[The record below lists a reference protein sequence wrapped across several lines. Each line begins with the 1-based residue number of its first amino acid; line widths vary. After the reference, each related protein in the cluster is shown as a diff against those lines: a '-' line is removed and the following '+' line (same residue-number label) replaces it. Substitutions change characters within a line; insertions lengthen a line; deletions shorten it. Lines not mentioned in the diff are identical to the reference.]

1 MIFCKKAIFE
11 HQNNYI
17 PMQDYKSP
25 LEMLYHWEAKNP
37 NKLYMRQPIDGEW
50 KKWTWKE
57 MATEVR
63 KMAAYLQSLNLEP
76 NSKIAILSKNCAHW
90 IMSDLAIM
98 MSGHVSV
105 PLYPN
110 LKAESVKQILEHSET
125 KLVFVGK
132 LDDFA
137 SMRPGIPKDMP
148 CIAYPFY
155 SEEGYP
161 IWDDLTKELPP
172 IEENIIR
179 SPQDL
184 ATIIY
189 TSGTTGIPKGV
200 MHKFYN
206 FSFATSNAV
215 PLIPLAEQDRFFSYL
230 PLCHIAERLLVEM
243 GSLYSGGMVS
253 FAESLDTF
261 AQNLAET
268 KPTVFLGVPRIWT
281 KFQQGILT
289 KLSQQKLNVLLS
301 IPLVSSLIKKKVK
314 SGLGLQEAKNVFT
327 GAAPTPVSTMKWF
340 KRLGLNIQEAYAMTE
355 NCCYSHVTFNDQIK
369 MGYVGKALP
378 HCEVKLS
385 DQNEILIK
393 HVALM
398 DGYYKEEKQTS
409 ESIKEGWL
417 YTGDE
422 GYIDQDGF
430 LKITG
435 RVKDLFKTSKA
446 KYVAPAPIEM
456 KLSAN
461 KNIEQVCVVGD
472 GIPNPIALITLS
484 EYGQNRP
491 KENVINSL
499 SKTLTVVNP
508 KFEAHEHIKK
518 IIVLKEEWTIE
529 NNLLTPS
536 MKIKRNEVEKLHKSN
551 YESWYSEKD
560 EVIW

>member
-1 MIFCKKAIFE
+1 
-11 HQNNYI
+11 
-17 PMQDYKSP
+17 MQDYQSP
-25 LEMLYHWEAKNP
+25 LEMLYRWENETP
-37 NKLYMRQPIDGEW
+37 NKLYMRQPINDEW
-50 KKWTWKE
+50 HKWTWSE
-57 MATEVR
+57 TATEVR
-63 KMAAYLQSLNLEP
+63 KMAAYLQSLDLAP
-76 NSKIAILSKNCAHW
+76 KSKIAILSKNCAHW

-98 MSGHVSV
+98 MAGHVSV

-110 LKAESVKQILEHSET
+110 LKAESIKQILDHSET

-161 IWDDLTKELPP
+161 VWGDLVKD
-172 IEENIIR
+172 IEPMTENIVR
-179 SPQDL
+179 EPNDL

-189 TSGTTGIPKGV
+189 TSGTTGMPKGV

-215 PLIPLAEQDRFFSYL
+215 PLLGLATEERFFSYL

-261 AQNLAET
+261 AKNLSDT
-268 KPTVFLGVPRIWT
+268 KPTAFLGVPRIWT

-289 KLSQQKLNVLLS
+289 KLPQKKLNVLLA
-301 IPLVSSLIKKKVK
+301 IPGISSLIKKKIK
-314 SGLGLQEAKNVFT
+314 SGLGLQEARNVFT
-327 GAAPTPVSTMKWF
+327 GAAPTPVSTLKWF
-340 KRLGLNIQEAYAMTE
+340 KRLGINIQEAYAMTE
-355 NCCYSHVTFNDQIK
+355 NCCYSHVTLNDDIQF
-369 MGYVGKALP
+369 GFVGKALP

-385 DQNEILIK
+385 EKNEILIK

-398 DGYYKEEKQTS
+398 DGYYKEEKQTQDT
-409 ESIKEGWL
+409 IKDGWL

-422 GYIDQDGF
+422 GHIDSKGF

-461 KNIEQVCVVGD
+461 KNIEQVCVVGEN
-472 GIPNPIALITLS
+472 IPQPIALITLS
-484 EYGQNRP
+484 EYGKSRP
-491 KENVINSL
+491 ADDVVASL

-508 KFEAHEHIKK
+508 KFDAHERLKK
-518 IIVLKEEWTIE
+518 IIVLDQEWTIE

-536 MKIKRNEVEKLHKSN
+536 MKIKRNEVEKLHKEN
-551 YESWYSEKD
+551 YVSWYEREE

>member
-1 MIFCKKAIFE
+1 
-11 HQNNYI
+11 
-17 PMQDYKSP
+17 MQDYQSP
-25 LEMLYHWEAKNP
+25 LEMLYRWENETP
-37 NKLYMRQPIDGEW
+37 NKLYMRQPINDEW
-50 KKWTWKE
+50 HKWTWSE
-57 MATEVR
+57 TATEVR
-63 KMAAYLQSLNLEP
+63 KMAAYLQSLDLAP
-76 NSKIAILSKNCAHW
+76 KSKIAILSKNCAHW

-98 MSGHVSV
+98 MAGHVSV

-110 LKAESVKQILEHSET
+110 LKAESIKQILDHSET

-161 IWDDLTKELPP
+161 VWGDLVKD
-172 IEENIIR
+172 IEPMTENIVR
-179 SPQDL
+179 EPNDL

-189 TSGTTGIPKGV
+189 TSGTTGMPKGV

-215 PLIPLAEQDRFFSYL
+215 PLLGLATEERFFSYL

-261 AQNLAET
+261 AKNLSDT
-268 KPTVFLGVPRIWT
+268 KPTAFLGVPRIWT

-289 KLSQQKLNVLLS
+289 KLPQKKLNVLLA
-301 IPLVSSLIKKKVK
+301 IPGVSSLIKKKIK
-314 SGLGLQEAKNVFT
+314 SGLGLQEARNVFT
-327 GAAPTPVSTMKWF
+327 GAAPTPVSTLKWF
-340 KRLGLNIQEAYAMTE
+340 KRLGINIQEAYAMTE
-355 NCCYSHVTFNDQIK
+355 NCCYSHVTLNDDIQF
-369 MGYVGKALP
+369 GFVGKALP

-385 DQNEILIK
+385 EKNEILIK

-398 DGYYKEEKQTS
+398 DGYYKEEKQTQDT
-409 ESIKEGWL
+409 IKDGWL

-422 GYIDQDGF
+422 GHIDSKGF

-461 KNIEQVCVVGD
+461 KNIEQVCVVGEN
-472 GIPNPIALITLS
+472 IPQPIALITLS
-484 EYGQNRP
+484 EYGKSRP
-491 KENVINSL
+491 SEDVVASL
-499 SKTLTVVNP
+499 SKTLSVVNP
-508 KFEAHEHIKK
+508 KFDAHERLKK
-518 IIVLKEEWTIE
+518 IIVLDQEWTIE

-536 MKIKRNEVEKLHKSN
+536 MKIKRNEVEKLHKEN
-551 YESWYSEKD
+551 YVSWYEREE

>member
-1 MIFCKKAIFE
+1 MGKSNVK
-11 HQNNYI
+11 
-17 PMQDYKSP
+17 PMQDYNSP
-25 LEMLYHWEAKNP
+25 LEMLYKWENESP
-37 NKLYMRQPIDGEW
+37 NKLYMRQPINDEW
-50 KKWTWKE
+50 HKWTWSE
-57 MATEVR
+57 TAAEIR
-63 KMAAYLQSLNLEP
+63 KMAGYLQSLDLAP
-76 NSKIAILSKNCAHW
+76 KSKIAILSKNCAHW

-98 MSGHVSV
+98 MAGHVSV

-110 LKAESVKQILEHSET
+110 LQAESIKQILDHSEA

-132 LDDFA
+132 LDDFE

-161 IWDDLTKELPP
+161 VWDEVAKNVTPVA
-172 IEENIIR
+172 ENVIR
-179 SPQDL
+179 EPNDL

-189 TSGTTGIPKGV
+189 TSGTTGMPKGV

-215 PLIPLAEQDRFFSYL
+215 PLLGLATEERFFSYL

-261 AQNLAET
+261 AKNLSDT
-268 KPTVFLGVPRIWT
+268 KPTAFLGVPRIWT
-281 KFQQGILT
+281 KFQQGILM
-289 KLSQQKLNVLLS
+289 KLPQKKLNVLLA
-301 IPLVSSLIKKKVK
+301 IPGVSSLIKKKIK
-314 SGLGLQEAKNVFT
+314 SGLGLQEARNVFT
-327 GAAPTPVSTMKWF
+327 GAAPTPVSTLKWF
-340 KRLGLNIQEAYAMTE
+340 QRLGINIQEAYAMTE
-355 NCCYSHVTFNDQIK
+355 NCCYSHVTLNDDIQF
-369 MGYVGKALP
+369 GFVGKALP

-385 DQNEILIK
+385 EKNEILIK

-398 DGYYKEEKQTS
+398 DGYYKEEKQTN
-409 ESIKEGWL
+409 ETIKDGWL

-422 GYIDQDGF
+422 GHIDSKGF

-461 KNIEQVCVVGD
+461 KNIEQVCVVGEN
-472 GIPNPIALITLS
+472 IPQPIALVTLS
-484 EYGQNRP
+484 EYGKGRP
-491 KENVINSL
+491 SEDVVASL
-499 SKTLTVVNP
+499 SKTLSVVNP
-508 KFEAHEHIKK
+508 KFNAHERLKK
-518 IIVLKEEWTIE
+518 IIVLDQEWTIE

-536 MKIKRNEVEKLHKSN
+536 MKIKRNEVEKLHKEN
-551 YESWYSEKD
+551 YVSWYEREE
-560 EVIW
+560 EVVW

>member
-1 MIFCKKAIFE
+1 LGKSKVK
-11 HQNNYI
+11 
-17 PMQDYKSP
+17 PMQDYNSP
-25 LEMLYHWEAKNP
+25 LEMLYKWENESP
-37 NKLYMRQPIDGEW
+37 NKLYMRQPINDEW
-50 KKWTWKE
+50 HKWTWSE
-57 MATEVR
+57 TAAEIR
-63 KMAAYLQSLNLEP
+63 KMAGYLQSLDLAP
-76 NSKIAILSKNCAHW
+76 KSKIAILSKNCAHW

-98 MSGHVSV
+98 MAGHVSV

-110 LKAESVKQILEHSET
+110 LKAESIKQILDHSET

-132 LDDFA
+132 LDDFE

-161 IWDDLTKELPP
+161 VWDEVVKNVTPVA
-172 IEENIIR
+172 ENVIR
-179 SPQDL
+179 QPNDL

-189 TSGTTGIPKGV
+189 TSGTTGMPKGV

-215 PLIPLAEQDRFFSYL
+215 PLLGLATEERFFSYL

-261 AQNLAET
+261 AKNLYDT
-268 KPTVFLGVPRIWT
+268 KPTAFLGVPRIWT
-281 KFQQGILT
+281 KFQQGILM
-289 KLSQQKLNVLLS
+289 KLPQKKLNVFLA
-301 IPLVSSLIKKKVK
+301 IPGVSSLIKKKIK
-314 SGLGLQEAKNVFT
+314 SGLGLQEARNVFT
-327 GAAPTPVSTMKWF
+327 GAAPTPVSTLKWF
-340 KRLGLNIQEAYAMTE
+340 QRLGINIQEAYAMTE
-355 NCCYSHVTFNDQIK
+355 NCCYSHVTLNDDIQF
-369 MGYVGKALP
+369 GFVGKALP

-385 DQNEILIK
+385 EKNEILIK

-398 DGYYKEEKQTS
+398 DGYYKEEKQTN
-409 ESIKEGWL
+409 ETIKDGWL
-417 YTGDE
+417 CTGDE
-422 GYIDQDGF
+422 GHIDSKGF

-461 KNIEQVCVVGD
+461 KNIEQVCVVGEN
-472 GIPNPIALITLS
+472 IPQPIALVTLS
-484 EYGQNRP
+484 EYGKGRP
-491 KENVINSL
+491 SEDVVASL
-499 SKTLTVVNP
+499 SQTLSVVNP
-508 KFEAHEHIKK
+508 KFNAHERLKK
-518 IIVLKEEWTIE
+518 IIVLDQEWTIE

-536 MKIKRNEVEKLHKSN
+536 MKIKRNEVEKLHKEN
-551 YESWYSEKD
+551 YVSWYEREE
-560 EVIW
+560 EVVW

>member
-1 MIFCKKAIFE
+1 
-11 HQNNYI
+11 
-17 PMQDYKSP
+17 MQDYQSP
-25 LEMLYHWEAKNP
+25 LEMLYRWESETP
-37 NKLYMRQPIDGEW
+37 NKLYMRQPINDEW
-50 KKWTWKE
+50 HKWTWSE
-57 MATEVR
+57 TATEVR
-63 KMAAYLQSLNLEP
+63 KMAAYLQSLDLAP
-76 NSKIAILSKNCAHW
+76 KSKIAILSKNCAHW

-98 MSGHVSV
+98 MAGHVSV

-110 LKAESVKQILEHSET
+110 LKAESIKQILDHSET

-161 IWDDLTKELPP
+161 VWGDLVKDIEP
-172 IEENIIR
+172 IAENIVR
-179 SPQDL
+179 EPNDL

-189 TSGTTGIPKGV
+189 TSGTTGMPKGV

-215 PLIPLAEQDRFFSYL
+215 PLLGLATEERFFSYL

-261 AQNLAET
+261 AKNLSDT
-268 KPTVFLGVPRIWT
+268 KPTAFLGVPRIWT

-289 KLSQQKLNVLLS
+289 KLPQKKLNVLLA
-301 IPLVSSLIKKKVK
+301 IPGVSSLIKKKIK
-314 SGLGLQEAKNVFT
+314 SGLGLQEARNVFT
-327 GAAPTPVSTMKWF
+327 GAAPTPVSTLKWF
-340 KRLGLNIQEAYAMTE
+340 KRLGINIQEAYAMTE
-355 NCCYSHVTFNDQIK
+355 NCCYSHVTLNDDIQF
-369 MGYVGKALP
+369 GFVGKALP

-385 DQNEILIK
+385 EKNEILIK
-393 HVALM
+393 HIALM
-398 DGYYKEEKQTS
+398 DGYYKEEKQTQDT
-409 ESIKEGWL
+409 IKDGWL

-422 GYIDQDGF
+422 GHIDSKGF

-472 GIPNPIALITLS
+472 NIPQPIALITLS
-484 EYGQNRP
+484 EYGKSRP
-491 KENVINSL
+491 AEDVVASL

-508 KFEAHEHIKK
+508 KFDAHERLKK
-518 IIVLKEEWTIE
+518 IIVLDQEWTIE

-536 MKIKRNEVEKLHKSN
+536 MKIKRNEVEKLHKEN
-551 YESWYSEKD
+551 YVSWYEREE

>member
-1 MIFCKKAIFE
+1 
-11 HQNNYI
+11 
-17 PMQDYKSP
+17 MQDYQSP
-25 LEMLYHWEAKNP
+25 LEMLYRWESETP
-37 NKLYMRQPIDGEW
+37 NKLYMRQPINDEW
-50 KKWTWKE
+50 HKWTWSE
-57 MATEVR
+57 TATEVR
-63 KMAAYLQSLNLEP
+63 KMAAYLQSLDLAP
-76 NSKIAILSKNCAHW
+76 KSKIAILSKNCAHW

-98 MSGHVSV
+98 MAGHVSV

-110 LKAESVKQILEHSET
+110 LKAESIKQILDHSET

-161 IWDDLTKELPP
+161 VWGDLVKDIEP
-172 IEENIIR
+172 IAENIVR
-179 SPQDL
+179 EPNDL

-189 TSGTTGIPKGV
+189 TSGTTGMPKGV

-215 PLIPLAEQDRFFSYL
+215 PLLGLATEERFFSYL

-261 AQNLAET
+261 AKNLSDT
-268 KPTVFLGVPRIWT
+268 KPTAFLGVPRIWT

-289 KLSQQKLNVLLS
+289 KLPQKKLNVLLA
-301 IPLVSSLIKKKVK
+301 IPGVSSLIKKKIK
-314 SGLGLQEAKNVFT
+314 SGLGLQEARNVFT
-327 GAAPTPVSTMKWF
+327 GAAPTPVSTLKWF
-340 KRLGLNIQEAYAMTE
+340 KRLGINIQEAYAMTE
-355 NCCYSHVTFNDQIK
+355 NCCYSHVTLNDDIQF
-369 MGYVGKALP
+369 GFVGKALP

-385 DQNEILIK
+385 EKNEILIK
-393 HVALM
+393 HIALM
-398 DGYYKEEKQTS
+398 DGYYKEEKQTQDT
-409 ESIKEGWL
+409 IKDGWL

-422 GYIDQDGF
+422 GHIDIKGF

-461 KNIEQVCVVGD
+461 KNIEQVCVVGEN
-472 GIPNPIALITLS
+472 IPQPIALITLS
-484 EYGQNRP
+484 EYGKSRP
-491 KENVINSL
+491 AEDVVASL

-508 KFEAHEHIKK
+508 KFDAHERLKK
-518 IIVLKEEWTIE
+518 IIVLDQEWTIE

-536 MKIKRNEVEKLHKSN
+536 MKIKRNEVEKLHKEN
-551 YESWYSEKD
+551 YVSWYEREE

>member
-1 MIFCKKAIFE
+1 
-11 HQNNYI
+11 
-17 PMQDYKSP
+17 MQDYQSP
-25 LEMLYHWEAKNP
+25 LEMLYRWESETP
-37 NKLYMRQPIDGEW
+37 NKLNMRQPINDEW
-50 KKWTWKE
+50 HKWTWSE
-57 MATEVR
+57 TATEVR
-63 KMAAYLQSLNLEP
+63 KMAAYLQSLDLAP
-76 NSKIAILSKNCAHW
+76 KSKIAILSKNCAHW

-98 MSGHVSV
+98 MAGHVSV

-110 LKAESVKQILEHSET
+110 LKAESIKQILDHSET

-161 IWDDLTKELPP
+161 VWGDLVKDIEP
-172 IEENIIR
+172 IAENIVR
-179 SPQDL
+179 EPNDL

-189 TSGTTGIPKGV
+189 TSGTTGMPKGV

-215 PLIPLAEQDRFFSYL
+215 PLLGLATEERFFSYL

-261 AQNLAET
+261 AKNLSDT
-268 KPTVFLGVPRIWT
+268 KPTAFLGVPRIWT

-289 KLSQQKLNVLLS
+289 KLPQKKLNVLLA
-301 IPLVSSLIKKKVK
+301 IPGVSSLIKKKIK
-314 SGLGLQEAKNVFT
+314 SGLGLQEARNVFT
-327 GAAPTPVSTMKWF
+327 GAAPTPVSTLKWF
-340 KRLGLNIQEAYAMTE
+340 KRLGINIQEAYAMTE
-355 NCCYSHVTFNDQIK
+355 NCCYSHVTLNDDIQF
-369 MGYVGKALP
+369 GFVGKALP

-385 DQNEILIK
+385 EKNEILIK
-393 HVALM
+393 HIALM
-398 DGYYKEEKQTS
+398 DGYYKEEKQTQDT
-409 ESIKEGWL
+409 IKDGWL

-422 GYIDQDGF
+422 GHIDSKGF

-461 KNIEQVCVVGD
+461 KNIEQVCVVGEN
-472 GIPNPIALITLS
+472 IPQPIALITLS
-484 EYGQNRP
+484 EYGKSRP
-491 KENVINSL
+491 AEDVVASL

-508 KFEAHEHIKK
+508 KFDAHERLKK
-518 IIVLKEEWTIE
+518 IIVLDQEWTIE

-536 MKIKRNEVEKLHKSN
+536 MKIKRNEVEKLHKEN
-551 YESWYSEKD
+551 YVSWYEREE

>member
-1 MIFCKKAIFE
+1 
-11 HQNNYI
+11 
-17 PMQDYKSP
+17 MQDYQSP
-25 LEMLYHWEAKNP
+25 LEMLYRWESETP
-37 NKLYMRQPIDGEW
+37 NKLYMRQPINDEW
-50 KKWTWKE
+50 HKWTWSE
-57 MATEVR
+57 TATEVR
-63 KMAAYLQSLNLEP
+63 KMAAYLKSLDLAP
-76 NSKIAILSKNCAHW
+76 KSKIAILSKNCAHW

-98 MSGHVSV
+98 MAGHVSV

-110 LKAESVKQILEHSET
+110 LKAESIKQILDHSET

-161 IWDDLTKELPP
+161 VWGDLVKDIEP
-172 IEENIIR
+172 IAENIVR
-179 SPQDL
+179 EPNDL

-189 TSGTTGIPKGV
+189 TSGTTGMPKGV

-215 PLIPLAEQDRFFSYL
+215 PLLGLATEERFFSYL

-261 AQNLAET
+261 AKNLSDT
-268 KPTVFLGVPRIWT
+268 KPTAFLGVPRIWT

-289 KLSQQKLNVLLS
+289 KLPQKKLNVLLA
-301 IPLVSSLIKKKVK
+301 IPGVSSLIKKKIK
-314 SGLGLQEAKNVFT
+314 SGLGLQEARNVFT
-327 GAAPTPVSTMKWF
+327 GAAPTPVSTLKWF
-340 KRLGLNIQEAYAMTE
+340 KRLGINIQEAYAMTE
-355 NCCYSHVTFNDQIK
+355 NCCYSHVTLNDDIQF
-369 MGYVGKALP
+369 GFVGKALP

-385 DQNEILIK
+385 EKNEILIK
-393 HVALM
+393 HIALM
-398 DGYYKEEKQTS
+398 DGYYKEEKQTQDT
-409 ESIKEGWL
+409 IKDGWL

-422 GYIDQDGF
+422 GYIDSKGF

-472 GIPNPIALITLS
+472 NIPQPIALITLS
-484 EYGQNRP
+484 EYGKSRP
-491 KENVINSL
+491 AEDVVASL

-508 KFEAHEHIKK
+508 KFDAHERLKK
-518 IIVLKEEWTIE
+518 IIVLDQEWTIE

-536 MKIKRNEVEKLHKSN
+536 MKIKRNEVEKLHKEN
-551 YESWYSEKD
+551 YVSWYEREE